1 MPQPRVSW
9 QMLPAVLLFGVIAL
23 LSAPP
28 GTSEA
33 AGFPVSV
40 GTSTITGQEGKVLL
54 FFAEPAGGGDQKVAC
69 APINSEIFDPGALVL
84 KEPPQGDPCA
94 GGTPDAFILPGM
106 TTIRAGVYVGGSQ
119 TPEKQVTAT
128 VDVQDESTWIL
139 DGVAL
144 TADTTGDSDC
154 DREAD
159 AVDALHVLRNVAG
172 IGLPAVCL
180 AAGNLKC
187 DDGITAVDALFILR
201 HVAQLPLNLPQGCPS
216 PLAAPV
222 LVSPEDGAVVH
233 TDVQRL
239 VDLEWEPVPSALGY
253 GVQVDCMHCCV
264 VGQFCADVG
273 RDYSLAVPVGDT
285 SYTVPDLTGDNLF
298 RWRVWVINEDG
309 TPGDFS
315 DWRTFVV
322 DSSPVLH

>member
-1 MPQPRVSW
+1 M
-9 QMLPAVLLFGVIAL
+9 L
-23 LSAPP
+23 LSGPAER
-28 GTSEA
+28 SYA
-33 AGFPVSV
+33 AGYPVRV
-40 GTSTITGQEGKVLL
+40 GASTITGQEGKILL
-54 FFAEPAGGGDQKVAC
+54 FFAEPQASGTKVAC
-69 APINSEIFDPGALVL
+69 TQINAAVFETPNLVL
-84 KEPPQGDPCA
+84 KEMPSGADPCE
-94 GGTPDAFILPGM
+94 GGTPDAFIVPG
-106 TTIRAGVYVGGSQ
+106 TLEIRAEVYVGGSQ

-144 TADTTGDSDC
+144 TADTAGDSDC

-159 AVDALHVLRNVAG
+159 AVDALHVLRNVAE

-180 AAGNLKC
+180 TAGNLKC

-201 HVAQLPLNLPQGCPS
+201 HVAHLPLNLPAECPS
-216 PLAAPV
+216 PFAAPV

-233 TDVQRL
+233 TTAQRL
-239 VDLEWEPVPSALGY
+239 VDLEWEPVPGAPGY
-253 GVQVDCMHCCV
+253 GVQVDCLHCCV
-264 VGQFCADVG
+264 ISQYCADVG

-309 TPGDFS
+309 TPGDLS
-315 DWRTFVV
+315 DWRTFDV